1 MFPCPLRSFRRLSM
15 AALFLSLAATLCAQ
29 TETQTQQQLYQFY
42 GGYSFLSNCPNGT
55 PGARHALNGWNGSL
69 AMLDWHHLRFKID
82 ADGYSG
88 TNLGAGQHLMVITAG
103 GQYGRKFGPEYAFV
117 EGLMGDASLN
127 HHWGD
132 NQATGQTASF
142 ATLVGGGFDTPLRRR
157 LSLRVLADFQY
168 MNFNADILS
177 VPSTTPIYP
186 SPVHHL
192 PNFFGRVG
200 AGLAWSF

>member
-1 MFPCPLRSFRRLSM
+1 MFLRLLGSCRRLLLP
-15 AALFLSLAATLCAQ
+15 ALYVGLAATLSAQ
-29 TETQTQQQLYQFY
+29 TETQPQHQLYQFY
-42 GGYSFLSNCPNGT
+42 GGYTFLSNCPNGT
-55 PGARHALNGWNGSL
+55 PGARHALSGWNASL
-69 AMLDWHHLRFKID
+69 AMLDWHDLRFKLD
-82 ADGYSG
+82 VTGYSG

-103 GQYGRKFGPEYAFV
+103 GEYGRKFGPEYAFV

-142 ATLVGGGFDTPLRRR
+142 ATLVGGGFDTPLRKR
-157 LSLRVLADFQY
+157 LALRVGADFQY
-168 MNFNADILS
+168 MNFNADLLS